1 MHFVHLLRNIGVGWA
16 AIRSEVPDDLFWYYV
31 FQKDFCF
38 PVDYAAPVKEDWPQ
52 PGVLHLW
59 FSVRLAETGWP
70 NGACSIRADEIPFRM
85 FVTKCLKIMQ
95 AETRTAVF
103 DALHALLWH
112 LDPDSS
118 WVVQAALAYNLA
130 QCFCLCSNSQI
141 SWPVETY
148 AWLQC
153 PTGIEFVQ
161 LFWDRVS
168 TWPVR
173 ATDGNL
179 LTLDF
184 VQSCF
189 LVHVAEWTMRHEMG
203 MQWVQRAFNSYRP
216 RKCSR
221 EISPVGCD
229 LQKRVTPLGGGAGVI
244 GVNLNPA
251 IFFSAQSKRG
261 YVESLGLR
269 EFGRGGEFFLRSD
282 VTLSRIARSPFLTP
296 ENVVLALPAHVLKM
310 AVQTCVWYG
319 LTIDYGNWPAF
330 WEAIDGYLQHAP
342 PPSLAWLQNLA
353 PRAKAWKD
361 FCRALIVRWTEWST
375 PRSTWAA
382 AVHRATTRMTWIVC
396 KKNTF
401 RAPCSPPQAMA
412 ISAGTG
418 MLSDIWVARINCV
431 GSVMHGMFCCAECS
445 AYGRI

>member
-1 MHFVHLLRNIGVGWA
+1 MDRAQWLGLCKPWWASGLLQALQHVHAIVQDAYARGRWHASTMKAHRKSDHRVLGTCLDGMGDVLVHFVHLLRNIGVGWA
-16 AIRSEVPDDLFWYYV
+16 AIRSEVPDDLLWYYV

-38 PVDYAAPVKEDWPQ
+38 PGDYAAPVTKDWPQ

-59 FSVRLAETGWP
+59 FSVRLTETAWP
-70 NGACSIRADEIPFRM
+70 NGACSARADQIPFRT
-85 FVTKCLKIMQ
+85 FALKCLKIMQ

-112 LDPDSS
+112 FDPDSS

-130 QCFCLCSNSQI
+130 QCFCLCTNSQV
-141 SWPVETY
+141 SWPLEMH

-189 LVHVAEWTMRHEMG
+189 LVHVAEWTMQHEMG
-203 MQWVQRAFNSYRP
+203 MQWVQRAFS
-216 RKCSR
+216 
-221 EISPVGCD
+221 
-229 LQKRVTPLGGGAGVI
+229 
-244 GVNLNPA
+244 LNPA
-251 IFFSAQSKRG
+251 LFFAAQSKRG

-269 EFGRGGEFFLRSD
+269 EFARGSEFFLRSD
-282 VTLSRIARSPFLTP
+282 MTLSRIARSPFLTP

-319 LTIDYGNWPAF
+319 LTIDSYGKWPAF

-342 PPSLAWLQNLA
+342 PPSLAWLQNLDLG
-353 PRAKAWKD
+353 PRAEEWKD

-382 AVHRATTRMTWIVC
+382 AVHRATTCI
-396 KKNTF
+396 
-401 RAPCSPPQAMA
+401 
-412 ISAGTG
+412 
-418 MLSDIWVARINCV
+418 
-431 GSVMHGMFCCAECS
+431 
-445 AYGRI
+445 